1 MSDLTF
7 TNRSIVDFKQKLTG
21 GGARSNLFEVEI
33 EYPIEIAVDTS
44 ANGPKEFGKFMIKA
58 AEIPASNLGNI
69 PVPFRGRVLPIAGD
83 RTFDPWTVT
92 IINDTNFRL
101 RDVMER
107 WSDGINDIQTA
118 QGTVDPETYQT
129 KATVLQLSRGTST
142 DGKITSDKNIPIL
155 RTYDFVGIYPNVVSS
170 IPLDHGATDQIEEFQ
185 VTFNYLYW
193 EVRGG
198 KDRTGTSLVDK
209 GETGAAG
216 QAFSIATVGDV
227 T

>member
-1 MSDLTF
+1 MAIRH
-7 TNRSIVDFKQKLTG
+7 NQRSIVDFRSRLKG
-21 GGARSNLFEVEI
+21 GGARSNLFEVQMAFPDFAKPVNEALNDI
-33 EYPIEIAVDTS
+33 PFLV
-44 ANGPKEFGKFMIKA
+44 KA
-58 AEIPASNLGNI
+58 AEIPASNIGNI

-118 QGTVDPETYQT
+118 QGTTNPEEYQT
-129 KATVLQLSRGTST
+129 QAKVLQISRCIDTN
-142 DGKITSDKNIPIL
+142 GKVRSNSNIPIL
-155 RTYDFVGIYPNVVSS
+155 REYDFIGIYPNVVSS

-185 VTFNYLYW
+185 VTFNYLYY
-193 EVRGG
+193 EVRG
-198 KDRTGTSLVDK
+198 KDDETGTQLVDK
-209 GETGAAG
+209 GETNSAG
-216 QAFSIATVGDV
+216 GGNIPLVGDV

>member
-1 MSDLTF
+1 MAISH
-7 TNRSIVDFKQKLTG
+7 NQRSIVDFRSRLKG
-21 GGARSNLFEVEI
+21 GGARSNLFEVHMAFPDFAKPVNEALNDI
-33 EYPIEIAVDTS
+33 PFLV
-44 ANGPKEFGKFMIKA
+44 KA
-58 AEIPASNLGNI
+58 AEIPASNIGNI

-118 QGTVDPETYQT
+118 QGTTNPEEYQT
-129 KATVLQLSRGTST
+129 QAKVLQLSRGIDTN
-142 DGKITSDKNIPIL
+142 GKVRSNSNIPIL
-155 RTYDFVGIYPNVVSS
+155 REYDFIGIYPNVVSS

-185 VTFNYLYW
+185 VTFNYLYY
-193 EVRGG
+193 EVRG
-198 KDRTGTSLVDK
+198 KDDETGTQLVDK
-209 GETGAAG
+209 GETNAAG
-216 QAFSIATVGDV
+216 GGNIPLVGDV